1 MSTSQRTFDQ
11 VKNILGKLD
20 RNIDAARARRMQAPA
35 NGASAPSNGGP
46 IPISSA
52 QPANPPTRP
61 TFMPSGSLTPMP
73 TFGSSAPA
81 RSVYGRATPMRSDQ
95 RNQQTGT

>member
-20 RNIDAARARRMQAPA
+20 RNIDAARARRMQAPTPNTPIA
-35 NGASAPSNGGP
+35 NAGGP

-52 QPANPPTRP
+52 QPISQPNRP
-61 TFMPSGSLTPMP
+61 TFMPSGPLTPMP

>member
-20 RNIDAARARRMQAPA
+20 RNIDAARARRLQTPA
-35 NGASAPSNGGP
+35 QNGNGNGNGGP

-52 QPANPPTRP
+52 QPMPQPTRP
-61 TFMPSGSLTPMP
+61 TFMPSGPLTPMP
-73 TFGSSAPA
+73 TFGSSTPT
-81 RSVYGRATPMRSDQ
+81 RSVYGRATPMRNDG

>member
-20 RNIDAARARRMQAPA
+20 RNIDAARARRLQAPTPT
-35 NGASAPSNGGP
+35 NNASNSGGP

-52 QPANPPTRP
+52 QPLSQPNRP
-61 TFMPSGSLTPMP
+61 TFVPNGPLSPMP
-73 TFGSSAPA
+73 TFGSSTPG
-81 RSVYGRATPMRSDQ
+81 RSVYGRATPMRNDQ